1 MDLSYATATELTVA
15 LGTGE
20 VSSRELLDHVADRI
34 DLVNPPLNAVVT
46 LDLERARGAAA
57 AADDATARGD
67 KRGPL
72 HGLVMT
78 VKDVWETEGLRTTSG
93 APELREHIP
102 AADAVAVRR
111 LRDAGAVVVG
121 NSNTPRYAEDN
132 QTFNDVFG
140 QTNNP
145 WDLECTPGGSSG
157 GAAAAVAAGISAL
170 ELGSD
175 IGGSIRMPAHC
186 CGVHGLKPTWG
197 VVPTRGHIP
206 GPPGTLMMPTSPSAA
221 RSPAVSRTSAS
232 RSRSWPARS
241 TKNASLG
248 P

>member
-57 AADDATARGD
+57 AADDVTARGD

-121 NSNTPRYAEDN
+121 KSNTPRYAEDSLE
-132 QTFNDVFG
+132 TFNDVFG
-140 QTNNP
+140 QT
-145 WDLECTPGGSSG
+145 T
-157 GAAAAVAAGISAL
+157 
-170 ELGSD
+170 
-175 IGGSIRMPAHC
+175 
-186 CGVHGLKPTWG
+186 
-197 VVPTRGHIP
+197 TRGTSNARPAGHLVAP
-206 GPPGTLMMPTSPSAA
+206 LPPLPPALARSNSAATSAA
-221 RSPAVSRTSAS
+221 RYGCRHIAAAS
-232 RSRSWPARS
+232 MD
-241 TKNASLG
+241 
-248 P
+248 